1 MDGQGNLY
9 WDGQGTHLNNNKPRF
24 FRISIDNGLLEDVR
38 VKNCPVLCILIRNS
52 NNLVVR
58 GWNIDNLEGD
68 EVSLGKFHVTQSKN
82 RLEFEFL
89 IIMAV
94 TSYLLFVLECRTKKR
109 VCTQHRWL

>member
-68 EVSLGKFHVTQSKN
+68 EVSLQKFDVTQSKN
-82 RLEFEFL
+82 NH
-89 IIMAV
+89 
-94 TSYLLFVLECRTKKR
+94 YLLLLLECRIKKR
-109 VCTQHRWL
+109 VRPQHRWL